1 MTFMTRLIVQAQRVH
16 SPPRRQGETTVPVT
30 IVVVDDDQ
38 GCRLIVRAI
47 VNLELEADARTVVG
61 EAADGEEGL
70 AVIRRERP
78 DVAIINLLMPRLN
91 GVELTRHIRSD
102 LPDTKIILI
111 SSHAE
116 EAYRLMASDSGADAF
131 VSKRVITSSLLPAI
145 RDVMRHRFSGGSGWL
160 PTGEDGSSRQ
170 GTSCQT

>member
-1 MTFMTRLIVQAQRVH
+1 M
-16 SPPRRQGETTVPVT
+16 PVT
-30 IVVVDDDQ
+30 IVVVDDGEDF
-38 GCRLIVRAI
+38 RLIVGAI
-47 VNLELEADARTVVG
+47 IGPQAESIKVVG

-78 DVAIINLLMPRLN
+78 DVAIIDLVMPRLN
-91 GVELTRHIRSD
+91 GVELTRLIRNE

-116 EAYRLMASDSGADAF
+116 KDAYRLMAADSGADAF

-145 RDVMRHRFSGGSGWL
+145 RDVMRRRFSGG
-160 PTGEDGSSRQ
+160 DGSRPPTEGGS
-170 GTSCQT
+170 SALAVLPC